1 MFPVS
6 LITLFFIFA
15 TTLLTKMVLIYSLV
29 CIFVYSFLNSS
40 FYSLILPT
48 SLPSHPMFIGQ
59 AFCTV
64 LGSGH
69 KHGPGGPGSLLPQ
82 PLDLRMAHT
91 DTFSIR
97 LGGCGNSAFYAP
109 KLLSSSVLNK
119 FSHSFTHLTSYAC

>member
-6 LITLFFIFA
+6 LTAFFFIFT
-15 TTLLTKMVLIYSLV
+15 TTLLTEMVLICSLV
-29 CIFVYSFLNSS
+29 CTFVYSFLNSL
-40 FYSLILPT
+40 FYSLILPM

-82 PLDLRMAHT
+82 PLDPRMAPT

-97 LGGCGNSAFYAP
+97 LGRWGNSAFYAP
-109 KLLSSSVLNK
+109 KLLTSSVLNK
-119 FSHSFTHLTSYAC
+119 FSYSFTHLTSYAC